1 VAESTNDNASVR
13 LASMIRSLP
22 SARIVRFVLAPLL
35 SLWIAGAGCMFGCE
49 VMAASTAP
57 GSSPEKHSS
66 HHSGRKATIVASGD
80 ACSSSSSHSCC
91 AKSASETQRPIKRAS
106 NSDTTLL
113 TVGGS
118 SSGMMKGCPLAVSRA
133 AIAAKTRD
141 NEVAAA
147 PALAHSAL
155 PAENFLEQT
164 APLST
169 PLRLPNRGHTYLHCC
184 VFLI

>member
-1 VAESTNDNASVR
+1 
-13 LASMIRSLP
+13 MIRGLP
-22 SARIVRFVLAPLL
+22 TARIVRFVLAPLL
-35 SLWIAGAGCMFGCE
+35 SLWIAGAGCMLGCE
-49 VMAASTAP
+49 GMVAAAAAEP

-66 HHSGRKATIVASGD
+66 HPSGRKATIVASGE
-80 ACSSSSSHSCC
+80 ACSSSGSHSCC
-91 AKSASETQRPIKRAS
+91 AKRASETKPAIKRS
-106 NSDTTLL
+106 SKSDTTLL

-133 AIAAKTRD
+133 AIAAKIRD

-155 PAENFLEQT
+155 AADNFPEQT

-169 PLRLPNRGHTYLHCC
+169 PLRLPNRGHTYLCCC